1 MFKMFIFSNSYA
13 AHNMINSISYLLNIK
28 VNEIFVLGENHRND
42 DFNEA
47 VVKVTVNESIEFC
60 VESSDLIVMLL
71 DENVPQKS
79 IEYVKNRAKQSGKT
93 ILELRNPWIK
103 TNPTIDK
110 EIYDKMRNTPSVLI
124 LSVGNGSQDIYTE
137 LAINEM
143 FYNNKV
149 NISQEFSSSTIDLL
163 KQLDYHNLLNSHL
176 HNQLLD
182 DTLNGTL
189 FVATVCISGFDII
202 QIRSCCSNII
212 NKLCPD
218 VLIIQA
224 SLLFDVEKITQ
235 IVEYST
241 SLQTDMVI
249 RSNFILHNNSMVYYA
264 NTSSTQE
271 LLAGK
276 KSTTS
281 IILKTILAKT
291 AFPEGCKVWP

>member
-149 NISQEFSSSTIDLL
+149 NIS
-163 KQLDYHNLLNSHL
+163 
-176 HNQLLD
+176 
-182 DTLNGTL
+182 
-189 FVATVCISGFDII
+189 
-202 QIRSCCSNII
+202 
-212 NKLCPD
+212 
-218 VLIIQA
+218 
-224 SLLFDVEKITQ
+224 
-235 IVEYST
+235 
-241 SLQTDMVI
+241 
-249 RSNFILHNNSMVYYA
+249 
-264 NTSSTQE
+264 
-271 LLAGK
+271 
-276 KSTTS
+276 
-281 IILKTILAKT
+281 
-291 AFPEGCKVWP
+291 